1 MSMVLGIW
9 LNIYMTTEKESDKP
23 KISSRGGARPNSGRP
38 AGSTNKIS
46 AQAIID
52 SLETHLGVPY
62 ADQLALNY
70 LDALQ
75 QNDRTLRASYDRL
88 FLSKIVADKVEI
100 GVDDSVSALA
110 QKQTLFAEAIAQ
122 IAGKTQ
128 QD

>member
-1 MSMVLGIW
+1 
-9 LNIYMTTEKESDKP
+9 MTTEKDPNKP

-70 LDALQ
+70 LDALA

-100 GVDDSVSALA
+100 GVDDSVNALA
-110 QKQTLFAEAIAQ
+110 QKQAIFAEALRQ
-122 IAGKTQ
+122 IATKQ
-128 QD
+128 EEQ